1 MRTLTD
7 IYNKT
12 AERRTQ
18 ALTFI
23 GKERRKLVLDAQVQQ
38 KLEAQNQAFLAGL
51 QDIENLKRLA

>member
-1 MRTLTD
+1 MRTLSE

-38 KLEAQNQAFLAGL
+38 ELKAKNQAFLAGL
-51 QDIENLKRLA
+51 QDIEGLQQIA